1 MKQVNSKITYVVVAE
16 DSVGIIGDDGAE
28 VLDSVVDVALPD
40 QENELVERLLVNVMD
55 DPDRVSEDSDE
66 ETELDEVTEE
76 DP

>member
-1 MKQVNSKITYVVVAE
+1 MAE